1 MAEKSKNETPLT
13 YEASGVVPAGNVLS
27 GLLEWVRKTLPMRQG
42 IGASALELGHYAAVL
57 DLGNNLGIAVSTDG
71 VGSKLLIAEAMGR
84 YDTVGIDCVAMNVND
99 VLCVG
104 AEPIA
109 MVDYIAVEA
118 ARGEVLEQIG
128 RGLYEGARLANIS
141 IPGGEL
147 AQLPDIIRGA
157 KEGGGLDL
165 VGTCIGVVGMDRV
178 ITGDE
183 IQPGDVLIGIASS
196 GIHSNGLTLARK
208 ALLDRAGFSLHEI
221 PPGLTRPL
229 GEELLEPTVIYVPWI
244 LALLRSG
251 ATVRGLAHI
260 TGDGLLNLRR
270 IGRDIGWDIEW
281 LPEPPP
287 IFRLI
292 QQAGS
297 VATGE
302 MYAVFN
308 MGVGFCVVV
317 PEDEASATVEFLK
330 SRGAVSWPLGRA
342 VRDPNRSIVLR
353 PVGLR
358 SSGSVFVDA

>member
-1 MAEKSKNETPLT
+1 MAEESKNETPLT
-13 YEASGVVPAGNVLS
+13 YEASGVVPAEKVLA
-27 GLLEWVRKTLPMRQG
+27 GLLGWVHKTLSIRQG
-42 IGASALELGHYAAVL
+42 IGAPALELGHYAAVL

-71 VGSKLLIAEAMGR
+71 VGSKLLIAEAVGR

-109 MVDYIAVEA
+109 MVDYIAVES
-118 ARGEVLEQIG
+118 ARGDVLEQVG
-128 RGLYEGARLANIS
+128 KGLYEGARLANIS

-147 AQLPDIIRGA
+147 AQLPSIIRGM
-157 KEGGGLDL
+157 KEGEGLDL
-165 VGTCIGVVGMDRV
+165 VGTCIGVVKMDQV
-178 ITGDE
+178 ITGDK

-208 ALLDRAGFSLHEI
+208 ALLERAGLSLHEV
-221 PPGLTRPL
+221 PPGLTRTL
-229 GEELLEPTVIYVPWI
+229 GEELLEPTVIYAPWV

-251 ATVRGLAHI
+251 AAVRGLAHI
-260 TGDGLLNLRR
+260 TGDGFLNLRR
-270 IGRDIGWDIEW
+270 IGRGIGWNIEW

-297 VATGE
+297 IAAGE

-317 PEDEASATVEFLK
+317 PESESDAALEFLNG
-330 SRGAVSWPLGRA
+330 RGATSWLLGRA
-342 VRDPNRSIVLR
+342 VRSSDRDIVLR

-358 SSGSVFVDA
+358 SSGPAFVEV